1 MRIHRAARQA
11 VFSWAVAVAALS
23 SSGCTQAA
31 VNVHSAANPGAPFY
45 EYRTFS
51 FGPAEGPPAGYR
63 ASPSSREVQ
72 RRLVPLVAAVLTE
85 RGYSPAS
92 GKGDIFVMCGSG
104 RRDAVVHDANDV
116 SNTWLPDDEDADF
129 VEGAVVIDAFDS
141 ATGVRVWHG
150 ASRAQI
156 DPDHV
161 DDGLLRRSI
170 GKLLAAF
177 PAATSPVH

>member
-1 MRIHRAARQA
+1 MRIHRAAGQA
-11 VFSWAVAVAALS
+11 VVFFAVAVAAFS
-23 SSGCTQAA
+23 SSGCTRDT
-31 VNVHSAANPGAPFY
+31 VNVHSAANPGARFY

-51 FGPAEGPPAGYR
+51 FGPAEGPPVGYQ
-63 ASPSSREVQ
+63 ASPASREVQ
-72 RRLVPLVAAVLTE
+72 RRVVPLVAAVLVE

-92 GKGDIFVMCGSG
+92 GKGDIFIMCGSG
-104 RRDAVVHDANDV
+104 RRNAVVHDANDV

-129 VEGAVVIDAFDS
+129 VEGSLVIDAFDG

-150 ASRAQI
+150 ASQAQI

-161 DDGLLRRSI
+161 DEGLLRRSV

-177 PAATSPVH
+177 PTETPPVQ